1 MDIQI
6 STRRKIRGLNN
17 LKTKQK
23 LKKVLKD
30 LGCHEGELS
39 ILFTDDAGIAELNE
53 RYLGRK
59 GPTNVLAFP
68 MSGGPPPDA
77 ASGMLGDVVVSL
89 DRAMDESHQSG
100 EPFIEAVYRL
110 LIHGILHLLNYD
122 HEASSE
128 EADRMEEEERRLLS
142 MIKEG

>member
-30 LGCHEGELS
+30 LGCREGELS

-77 ASGMLGDVVVSL
+77 ASGMLGDVVVSVETARREAEL
-89 DRAMDESHQSG
+89 SG
-100 EPFIEAVYRL
+100 MRWEERFIQLMV
-110 LIHGILHLLNYD
+110 HGILHLFGYD
-122 HEASSE
+122 HEQTEKESR
-128 EADRMEEEERRLLS
+128 RMEAKSDTILNL
-142 MIKEG
+142 IKDI